1 LRKDFWNAVRRRMR
15 RESDVKRSKRR
26 TNLTLLLSSTITGSR
41 EFVRKHDHRKLKET
55 LKVKLQALR

>member
-1 LRKDFWNAVRRRMR
+1 MR

-26 TNLTLLLSSTITGSR
+26 TSLTLLLSSTITGSR